1 MKIEN
6 NKMVSLI
13 YELREKDAEGKIIE
27 QLDETKPLNFI
38 YGTGKLLPVFESNI
52 ESLSEGDNF
61 QFPLYSVDAY
71 GDYRE
76 EMIIDVPIT
85 VFHTEDGKINEDLC
99 KVGNHVPMMD
109 NEGNHLNGV
118 INEITDEFV
127 KMDFNHP
134 MAGVDLFFTGR
145 IVDVRDATSEEIAAT
160 QSSCSSCGSH
170 QNGCGGSCNN

>member
-13 YELREKDAEGKIIE
+13 YELRERDAEGRIIE
-27 QLDETKPLNFI
+27 QLDETRPLKFI

-52 ESLSEGDNF
+52 ESLSEGDDF
-61 QFPLYSVDAY
+61 RFPLNSGDAY

-76 EMIIDVPIT
+76 EMVIDVPIN
-85 VFHTEDGKINEDLC
+85 VFHTEDGSLNEDLC

-118 INEITDEFV
+118 INEITEEFV

-145 IVDVRDATSEEIAAT
+145 IVDVRDATPEEIAAT

-170 QNGCGGSCNN
+170 EHGCGGSCN